1 MDSWFVSMS
10 AVKVTVNKEISDNPD
25 HQDNA
30 SLREYSPAQELI
42 NNIPYLAMTV
52 LGTVIFVAALG
63 GSVWGLIAAGAYLAY
78 GLMGA
83 FWIMIFVC
91 PFCGYWNTKSCP
103 CGYGRIAA
111 KFCKKKPIEC
121 FSEKFKQHIPVIVP
135 LWFIPVLV
143 GVPLVIH
150 SFSWTLLVL
159 LVVFALDA
167 FVVLPL
173 VSTKHGCKEC
183 PQRDTCPWM
192 KDKSKTA
199 A

>member
-42 NNIPYLAMTV
+42 NNIPYAAMTV
-52 LGTVIFVAALG
+52 LGTIIFVAALG

-143 GVPLVIH
+143 GVPLVIR